1 MLRACLDI
9 LGATLQLASC
19 VADSSVH
26 IRKKTHS
33 QLAPLTVTLILLKC
47 GSGIQ
52 PVYPIEA
59 RLDGA
64 QASMAAPDQLRGG
77 RMEEAGHFKCLYDGY
92 SCITIN

>member
-26 IRKKTHS
+26 IREKTHS
-33 QLAPLTVTLILLKC
+33 QLAPRTVTLILLKC
-47 GSGIQ
+47 GSGTQ
-52 PVYPIEA
+52 PVYPTEA

-64 QASMAAPDQLRGG
+64 QASMAAPDQPRGW
-77 RMEEAGHFKCLYDGY
+77 RMEEAGQFKCLYGEY
-92 SCITIN
+92 SGITIN